1 MKKKNQKGFA
11 LAETL
16 IVSTVVAGI
25 LVYLFVQFSALKR
38 SYNNSFSY
46 NSVDDLY
53 AIEDVFDYI
62 DNLSSE
68 TRTNIISGINS
79 QDYIEIVKN
88 DNEFS
93 DNVEEEQIVD
103 DEYGFN
109 LLNALDLKVLII
121 TKEDISSI
129 DFDSDNLKQGMKTF
143 ISKIKNTDGD
153 NYRLIAQFENNTF
166 ATMIIPMEVD

>member
-38 SYNNSFSY
+38 SYNNSFNY

-79 QDYIEIVKN
+79 QDYIEIVKK
-88 DNEFS
+88 DNEYT
-93 DNVEEEQIVD
+93 DNLEEEQVVD

-109 LLNALDLKVLII
+109 LLNALDIKALII

-129 DFDSDNLKQGMKTF
+129 DFDSDNIKQGMKTF
-143 ISKIKNTDGD
+143 MSKIKNTDGG
-153 NYRLIAQFENNTF
+153 NYRLIAQFENNTYS
-166 ATMIIPMEVD
+166 TMVIPVEVD